1 MSSAGNDHVLVH
13 AEASTIAFR
22 AGQRFEEL
30 LLERGAE
37 IARRSQSPVVGAE
50 HVLSGL
56 DGSLFEQLK
65 QFLDE
70 QPKQRSRKV
79 A

>member
-1 MSSAGNDHVLVH
+1 
-13 AEASTIAFR
+13 
-22 AGQRFEEL
+22 
-30 LLERGAE
+30 
-37 IARRSQSPVVGAE
+37 
-50 HVLSGL
+50 LSGL